1 MKLQPNQNYKIIQRK
16 VFTPDECKKILKSEV
31 TPAGFTTYNHM
42 RKLNLLERND
52 NNKWIRDRI
61 EKELLLINKRHF
73 GYRDVYLQNDI
84 GLRVYKKSESYIWH
98 TDNFAGQR
106 LSMSLL
112 LDDDFDGG
120 DMSMF
125 TGDFVMPIKQVGVMT
140 VWQPF
145 LFHAVDEVT
154 RGERPVLLTFLQ
166 GPRFEFFN
174 K

>member
-1 MKLQPNQNYKIIQRK
+1 MKLQSNKNYKIIQKK
-16 VFTPDECKKILKSEV
+16 VFTTDECKKILDCDVK
-31 TPAGFTTYNHM
+31 PAEFTTYNHM
-42 RKLNLLERND
+42 RKLDLVKRND
-52 NNKWIRDRI
+52 DNKWIRDRI

-84 GLRVYKKSESYIWH
+84 GLRVYKKGESYIWH
-98 TDNFAGQR
+98 TDNFLGQR

-120 DMSMF
+120 ELGIF
-125 TGDFVMPIKQVGVMT
+125 TGDFSMAKKQVGVMT

-166 GPRFEFFN
+166 GPRFEL
-174 K
+174 

>member
-84 GLRVYKKSESYIWH
+84 GLSV
-98 TDNFAGQR
+98 
-106 LSMSLL
+106 
-112 LDDDFDGG
+112 
-120 DMSMF
+120 
-125 TGDFVMPIKQVGVMT
+125 
-140 VWQPF
+140 
-145 LFHAVDEVT
+145 
-154 RGERPVLLTFLQ
+154 
-166 GPRFEFFN
+166 
-174 K
+174 

>member
-84 GLRVYKKSESYIWH
+84 G
-98 TDNFAGQR
+98 
-106 LSMSLL
+106 
-112 LDDDFDGG
+112 DDR
-120 DMSMF
+120 
-125 TGDFVMPIKQVGVMT
+125 I
-140 VWQPF
+140 
-145 LFHAVDEVT
+145 L
-154 RGERPVLLTFLQ
+154 
-166 GPRFEFFN
+166 
-174 K
+174 